1 MKFRAAIFDMDGT
14 LVNTLDD
21 LADSVNEMLE
31 HFNLPTKTVDEV
43 RLAVGNGAMKLMER
57 TALLGD
63 KATDESFLI
72 EALNYYDGC
81 YKRRLLN
88 KTKPYDGIIKFLTEL
103 NSKKIPL
110 GICTNKQH
118 FAAIEIAEKILSP
131 IKFDAVIG
139 DKRDKPKKPDPTN
152 ALSIAKKFNVKPDEV
167 AYFGDTAVDVQTAI
181 NAGFFPIGVTWG
193 FRPES
198 ELIETGAKLIV
209 HHPSEILKAISFER

>member
-1 MKFRAAIFDMDGT
+1 MIYRAAIFDMDGT
-14 LVNTLDD
+14 LVNTIED

-63 KATDESFLI
+63 KATDEKFLI
-72 EALNYYDGC
+72 EALNFYDGC
-81 YKRRLLN
+81 YKRRLTN
-88 KTKPYDGIIKFLTEL
+88 KTKPYDGIIEFLAEL
-103 NSKKIPL
+103 NAKKIPL

-118 FAAIEIAEKILSP
+118 FAAVEIAEKILSP

-139 DKRDKPKKPDPTN
+139 DERGKPKKPDPTN
-152 ALSIAKKFNVKPDEV
+152 ALAIAKKFNVKPAEV
-167 AYFGDTAVDVQTAI
+167 AYFGDTSVDVQTAI
-181 NAGFFPIGVTWG
+181 NAGFFPVGVTWG

-198 ELIETGAKLIV
+198 ELVESGAKLIV
-209 HHPSEILKAISFER
+209 HHPSEILNLIEFQK

>member
-1 MKFRAAIFDMDGT
+1 MIYRAAIFDMDGT
-14 LVNTLDD
+14 LVNTIED

-63 KATDESFLI
+63 KATDEKFLI
-72 EALNYYDGC
+72 KALNFYDGC
-81 YKRRLLN
+81 YKRRLTN
-88 KTKPYDGIIKFLTEL
+88 KTKPYDGIIEFLAEL
-103 NSKKIPL
+103 NAKKIPL

-118 FAAIEIAEKILSP
+118 FAAVEIAEKILSP

-139 DKRDKPKKPDPTN
+139 DERGKPKKPDPTN
-152 ALSIAKKFNVKPDEV
+152 ALAIAKKFNVKPAEV
-167 AYFGDTAVDVQTAI
+167 AYFGDTSVDVQTAI
-181 NAGFFPIGVTWG
+181 NAGFFPVGVTWG

-198 ELIETGAKLIV
+198 ELVESGAKLIV
-209 HHPSEILKAISFER
+209 HHPSEILNLIEFQK

>member
-1 MKFRAAIFDMDGT
+1 MIFRAAIFDMDGT
-14 LVNTLDD
+14 LVNTLED

-31 HFNLPTKTVDEV
+31 HFKLPTKTVDEV

-63 KATDESFLI
+63 KATDENFLI

-88 KTKPYDGIIKFLTEL
+88 KTKPYDGIIEFLTEL
-103 NSKKIPL
+103 NAKKIPL

-118 FAAIEIAEKILSP
+118 FAAVEIAEKILSP

-139 DKRDKPKKPDPTN
+139 DERGKPKKPDPTN
-152 ALSIAKKFNVKPDEV
+152 ALAIAKSFKVKPEEV

-198 ELIETGAKLIV
+198 ELLETGAKLIV
-209 HHPSEILKAISFER
+209 HHPREILKAIEFTR